1 VAEFINSSSVPSA
14 DRSGDNLLWLGA
26 LTIPRKTITVDKFT
40 PTVKNSHTHYVSL
53 TAITDTD
60 TQFSYN
66 NQAGAGTSTGGAPS
80 TSSVSVVFTAQ
91 DVGMEVFPGTFTL
104 GLNKQLIPVPSFS
117 PNDLV
122 PLVTPYLKVRWMIKA
137 Y

>member
-1 VAEFINSSSVPSA
+1 M
-14 DRSGDNLLWLGA
+14 
-26 LTIPRKTITVDKFT
+26 
-40 PTVKNSHTHYVSL
+40 SL
-53 TAITDTD
+53 TQIQDTE

-66 NQAGAGTSTGGAPS
+66 NQPGPGTANGVPATPS
-80 TSSVSVVFTAQ
+80 VNVSFSAA
-91 DVGMEVFPGTFTL
+91 DVGIEVFPGTFTL

-122 PLVTPYLKVRWMIKA
+122 PLVTPYLKVRWLIKA